1 MNDFTH
7 KNFKMFEN
15 ENLYYTTKNK
25 RDIDKILKDMK
36 SISKINI
43 TKNSKKKRLDFYKIL
58 TKPINDPNSKN
69 ISNDIYFPCITSL
82 LFLGSDDIAG
92 EKIINEYYILNN
104 SIKKL
109 DIIKNNI
116 LKILEENKDE
126 IQKNN
131 NPLDKIKYG
140 LTLSNLIKIFKNTL
154 DKTFINQKEYVDY
167 NNNLIKEKFNI
178 FKNIQSERPLF
189 EKIFKREYRGLNKSF
204 FIQLFLPYIIEKRK
218 ILNYKGDEAKN
229 DKGRN
234 GLLAFDY
241 FLNLS
246 ESFDIKKLMNH
257 EKEKLIK
264 NNKNEKSMDINYNKY
279 IINVKNYKNDV
290 NNKDYKI
297 FSKMDNYNLL
307 YFDMIDKNVYKSK
320 HLENINNIYK
330 DFYNSLQ
337 KCIDISYTDLYD
349 NLVQLIL
356 LDFNMIKLFLY
367 YVHPKL
373 FNTSLDV
380 GYLIKNH
387 IYQNINS
394 MQDYYE
400 DYKEWYQKF
409 KGNTPDLNDNILSEA
424 SNFLGFLQNLLKNI

>member
-15 ENLYYTTKNK
+15 ENLYYINKVTNNNEENKTTNNNN
-25 RDIDKILKDMK
+25 D
-36 SISKINI
+36 
-43 TKNSKKKRLDFYKIL
+43 KKKRLDFYKIL
-58 TKPINDPNSKN
+58 TNPIN
-69 ISNDIYFPCITSL
+69 ISNNKSNSNNESNSNNLYFPCITSL
-82 LFLGSDDIAG
+82 LFLGSKDIAG
-92 EKIINEYYILNN
+92 GKIINAYYILNN

-140 LTLSNLIKIFKNTL
+140 LTLSNLIKVFQNTL
-154 DKTFINQKEYVDY
+154 DKTFKNQKEYVDY
-167 NNNLIKEKFNI
+167 NDNLIKEEFNI
-178 FKNIQSERPLF
+178 FKNMKSGRPLF

-218 ILNYKGDEAKN
+218 ILNYRGDPIKK
-229 DKGRN
+229 DKGYN

-241 FLNLS
+241 FLNLTDS
-246 ESFDIKKLMNH
+246 YDIKKLMND

-264 NNKNEKSMDINYNKY
+264 KNKNEKSMNINYNKY
-279 IINVKNYKNDV
+279 IINVKNYKNNV

-307 YFDMIDKNVYKSK
+307 YFDMMDKNVYKSK

-330 DFYNSLQ
+330 EFYNSLQ

-373 FNTSLDV
+373 FNTSLDI

-387 IYQNINS
+387 IFQNINS

-409 KGNTPDLNDNILSEA
+409 KGFIPDQKDDILSEA
-424 SNFLGFLQNLLKNI
+424 SNFLGFLENLLKNI